1 MGLGRLRLVGG
12 SLEED
17 NATATKK
24 DTMQVL
30 ITGGSGLRGRG
41 IHLDPARAL
50 LLSRAFLSAAR

>member
-12 SLEED
+12 SLEDD

-30 ITGGSGLRGRG
+30 ITAGSGLRGRG
-41 IHLDPARAL
+41 IHRDPARAP